1 MKKYFSALIVLV
13 LLGFGLYYLSR
24 VKETVPSVNQTNTVS
39 TGVTPTVSEE
49 KPILSGMSLEV
60 TSPVDKS
67 TVSTSTVNVSGKTS
81 PGADVFVNEKQL
93 KADNQGNFS
102 VNYNLLEGENDF
114 YITVNDSFGNYAEK
128 MIVVNLQST
137 Q

>member
-67 TVSTSTVNVSGKTS
+67 TVSTPTVNVSGKTS